1 MSIGT
6 FLGSPPHTRGIR
18 RDRAHREGQEGF
30 TPAYAGN
37 TACQTISHGTC
48 TVHPRIRGEYHRT
61 GTYSPRWRGSPP
73 HTRGILLKI
82 RFRHAVRRFTPA
94 YAGNTCGTLPF
105 DNSQWVH
112 PRIRGEY
119 KKERKTL
126 STTKGSPPHTR
137 GIPRFIDCVESVC
150 RFTPAYAGNTDEH
163 SNARTIKGV
172 HPRIRGEYFIEVIL
186 AFLYLGSPP
195 HTRGIREILTKTALQ
210 GGFTPAYAGN
220 TAFTRWIG
228 LHQ

>member
-1 MSIGT
+1 MS
-6 FLGSPPHTRGIR
+6 GSPPHTRGIP
-18 RDRAHREGQEGF
+18 GQALF
-30 TPAYAGN
+30 
-37 TACQTISHGTC
+37 
-48 TVHPRIRGEYHRT
+48 RGR
-61 GTYSPRWRGSPP
+61 
-73 HTRGILLKI
+73 L
-82 RFRHAVRRFTPA
+82 RRFTPA
-94 YAGNTCGTLPF
+94 YAGNTLLKSCQLER
-105 DNSQWVH
+105 SWVH

>member
-1 MSIGT
+1 MGVYV
-6 FLGSPPHTRGIR
+6 GSPPHTRGILCLN
-18 RDRAHREGQEGF
+18 HVNWNVLGF

-37 TACQTISHGTC
+37 T
-48 TVHPRIRGEYHRT
+48 
-61 GTYSPRWRGSPP
+61 
-73 HTRGILLKI
+73 
-82 RFRHAVRRFTPA
+82 
-94 YAGNTCGTLPF
+94 
-105 DNSQWVH
+105 
-112 PRIRGEY
+112 
-119 KKERKTL
+119 
-126 STTKGSPPHTR
+126 TTKGSPPHTR